1 MSNKEKLIKRVRNM
15 STILMPLIFSSLER
29 IETVSCA
36 MELRAFGNKKK
47 RTWYSGRKFEKGDYI
62 AIAFMIILF
71 IVSLVITLNNPD
83 KRFYNPFI

>member
-1 MSNKEKLIKRVRNM
+1 M

-47 RTWYSGRKFEKGDYI
+47 RTWYSGRKFRKPSVHQGFLNTTI
-62 AIAFMIILF
+62 FC
-71 IVSLVITLNNPD
+71 IVVEWW
-83 KRFYNPFI
+83 